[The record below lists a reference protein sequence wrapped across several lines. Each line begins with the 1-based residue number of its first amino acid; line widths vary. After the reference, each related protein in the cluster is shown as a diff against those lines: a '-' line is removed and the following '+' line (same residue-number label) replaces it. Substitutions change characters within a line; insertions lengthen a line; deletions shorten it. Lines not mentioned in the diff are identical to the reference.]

1 METVN
6 AVLWGPFTV
15 GAILLCGIYHT
26 YKSGFIQLRL
36 KKYLRA
42 GGKKCGRAIMSALA
56 ASMGTGNITG
66 CAAAICTGGAGAVFW
81 MWISALLGMAL
92 AYSEN
97 RIGGEYAERFPNGP
111 KGPMLYIEK
120 GIGSKKLAVL
130 YAAACLCAALVMG
143 CMSQTAALSEAVYEQ
158 GIMPKWAAGL
168 ISSVAAAF
176 VIFSSEKAADAAM
189 NAAEKLVPI
198 MGFLY
203 AGGCIALIILTG
215 SSLTEIFCEILTE
228 AFTFRAA
235 AGGIFGAAMSKAVS
249 VGLRRG
255 IFSNEAG
262 MGSSVLVHSDGGFSS
277 PENMGAWAAVEVFLD
292 TIVCCTL
299 TAFAIL
305 SSGKETLSEAFT
317 LCFGRGGGI
326 FVCVCVCLFAWAAVL
341 GWCCYGEKCLDYLS
355 NGKCSPVL
363 YKFIFCFFGAAAG
376 FFSLDILFG
385 VSDIINVF
393 LIFPNLIAV
402 TLLTACEGRGE
413 S

>member
-1 METVN
+1 METIN

-36 KKYLRA
+36 KKYLS
-42 GGKKCGRAIMSALA
+42 GGKSSGRAVMSALA

-66 CAAAICTGGAGAVFW
+66 CAAAICTGGPGAVFW
-81 MWISALLGMAL
+81 MWISAVLGMAL

-97 RIGGEYAERFPNGP
+97 RLGGEYAEKYPNEA

-120 GIGSKKLAVL
+120 GTGSKKVAVI
-130 YAAACLCAALVMG
+130 YAAACLCAAFVMG
-143 CMSQTAALSEAVYEQ
+143 CMSQTAALSEAVGEQ
-158 GIMPKWAAGL
+158 GIIPKWVAG
-168 ISSVAAAF
+168 IVSSVAAAF

-189 NAAEKLVPI
+189 NAAEKLVPF
-198 MGFLY
+198 MGLLY
-203 AGGCIALIILTG
+203 AGGCIALIILTD
-215 SSLTEIFCEILTE
+215 SSLTSIFCEIFTE

-277 PENMGAWAAVEVFLD
+277 PESMGAWAALEVFLD

-305 SSGKETLSEAFT
+305 SSGRETLAEAFT
-317 LCFGRGGGI
+317 LCFGIGGGI
-326 FVCVCVCLFAWAAVL
+326 FICLCVCLFAWAAVL

-355 NGKCSPVL
+355 NGKSPSVL
-363 YKFIFCFFGAAAG
+363 YKLVFCICGAAAG
-376 FFSLDILFG
+376 FISLDLLFG
-385 VSDIINVF
+385 LSDIINVF

-402 TLLTACEGRGE
+402 TVLTARGDKE
-413 S
+413 NN